1 MRLIRASAA
10 IALSLLFASP
20 AAASPVAT
28 NEQSYSALGRV
39 FPDPLA
45 GCRGGAEGS
54 GCSPHARGNVPA
66 VQFVGVDEFVDALRF
81 MNTNARGW
89 SRYMEV
95 LPLDGKMGDGSG
107 TEPGP
112 SMFPGNN
119 LPDLEFT
126 PNPKFVSAGL
136 ATTTGTK
143 KKSDL
148 YVVRVTDETVP
159 DAGKKR
165 YALSL
170 SIHGIERAGVEGG
183 TRAIEDL
190 VTAATT
196 PKAGGKPGET
206 RLDEGILP
214 GAFASKGPTFR
225 EALQKS
231 IIYFTFPNPDGWRR
245 GSVTAV
251 PAGGSVFFQRYN
263 GNGVD
268 PNRDWPGIG
277 YTFRPYSGLSEP
289 ESRALSSYFDQ
300 IKTKT
305 GSKFAAGD
313 DLHGQ
318 PEADAL
324 SYTLIPNASKNF
336 AKNLRIRETSKVI
349 NATAFEALKWSP
361 LIQSNDKPVGG
372 TTGCGPDEGLGPVC
386 PKIYAQTWGTVYDTI
401 NYTTTGA
408 LGDWFDS
415 QIGLDADGIDN
426 EMSFSHLDKNIVFE
440 PQTEQLHVDGN
451 KFLIFAHVAT
461 IVDPALANFSA
472 EGRKG
477 YVPNQRVTR
486 QEKVFG
492 LTAPPNTKPQDNEV
506 KSVVSPDGT
515 AEIPFEV
522 KRTEPTETAPGIYNG
537 GMRVDVRL
545 PNAAG
550 IATGLASLAVQC
562 RGCDDHPGVEPDD
575 EGWITVQEDFNQSFI
590 YAQAGLTAAVNR
602 PQAFNGAGDKVGW
615 RAVVD
620 FGLPGQI
627 NLDVDF
633 TSGPASTDGDMGG
646 APPSRLAG
654 YDVANTDFFDTLNQ
668 AIPAGQAP
676 FEKVDPRKVIDGT
689 QSLSGLRSLFL
700 ADDPLPG
707 YLGPYVGDV
716 PKPTGPP
723 TPNVPK
729 FTGGSGTVP
738 GGGSGAPGTF
748 QDHKFTIGPDDTNK
762 SLSAVVTW
770 ANGANDWD
778 TRLFRVVNGRNV
790 QVGSSGNGPP
800 NAREEI
806 KLGGPPAGDYI
817 LRVDNYAATGTYEG
831 TITFEDGRTGDAAT
845 ATGLYSVED
854 RDKWLA
860 ALEAYAR
867 GGGNLILTDGAL
879 RALPTLADLPVGT
892 VAQQPVYAGQMT
904 FAKGSGAKDSTLGDP
919 LAKDVAQPGARFNSG
934 GRRQTY
940 EPVPVGYAIQNATG
954 RDASQA
960 RQFDIDRAAFEAAGG
975 RVAATSTN
983 ASPRNTAP
991 VYTRVAMGE
1000 IPMDKGQ
1007 IRVVAGLLPQ
1017 PTTQFD
1023 HPFGLSPH
1031 GLTYTGY
1038 IIVCNLLGADCSV
1051 RAGTSVDTTLKPD
1064 QPGQPGQPGQPPP
1077 QQNRPAAPN
1086 RPAGPGTTACASSA
1100 GFRSVSARR
1109 AGRRGVEL
1117 LFERRV
1123 GEPVQVDVFRVS
1135 QGRRVVKE
1143 RLVARFLNRD
1153 KSFVWNG
1160 VSNREGNPKKV
1171 GTGYYFVRY
1180 TMRRGGKRFDVR
1192 RITLRKSGGSFTQRP
1207 DYYRRATCDLLNK
1220 FKLERPVFGGP
1231 RLVTLKAAYR
1241 LTESARVT
1249 VTITKGK
1256 RVIKRYAA
1264 AQRAGGRT
1272 YRITLAARRRAA
1284 GDYRVRLEAT
1294 SGRDRVNTVLT
1305 SRRL

>member
-1 MRLIRASAA
+1 MRLIVGSVA
-10 IALSLLFASP
+10 IALTLLFASP
-20 AAASPVAT
+20 AVATPVAT
-28 NEQSYSALGRV
+28 SEQSYSALGRV

-45 GCRGGAEGS
+45 GCRGGGEGS

-66 VQFVGVDEFVDALRF
+66 TQFVGVDEFVDAMRF
-81 MNTNARGW
+81 MNTNSRGW

-107 TEPGP
+107 SNMLEA
-112 SMFPGNN
+112 FPGNN
-119 LPDLEFT
+119 LATSEFT
-126 PNPKFVSAGL
+126 PDPKFQSAGL
-136 ATTTGTK
+136 ATTTGAK
-143 KKSDL
+143 KKSDI

-196 PKAGGKPGET
+196 PKAGGKAGET

-214 GAFASKGPTFR
+214 GSFAGKGPTFR
-225 EALQKS
+225 DALKKS
-231 IIYFTFPNPDGWRR
+231 IIYFSFPNPDGWRR
-245 GSVTAV
+245 GSVSAI

-268 PNRDWPGIG
+268 PNRDWPGVG

-289 ESRALSSYFDQ
+289 ESRALSSYFQ
-300 IKTKT
+300 QVKGTT
-305 GSKFAAGD
+305 GAEFAAGD

-324 SYTLIPNASKNF
+324 SYTLIPNASKTF
-336 AKNLRIRETSKVI
+336 DKNLRIRETSKVI

-361 LIQSNDKPVGG
+361 LIQSNDKPTGG
-372 TTGCGPDEGLGPVC
+372 ATGCGPDEGLGPVC

-415 QIGLDADGIDN
+415 PIGLDADGIDN
-426 EMSFSHLDKNIVFE
+426 EMSFSHLDKNIIFE

-461 IVDPALANFSA
+461 IIDPALANFSA

-477 YVPNQRVTR
+477 YVPNQRMTR
-486 QEKVFG
+486 QEKDFG
-492 LTAPPNTKPQDNEV
+492 LTAPPNTEPQANEV
-506 KSVVSPDGT
+506 KSVPTLDGSG
-515 AEIPFEV
+515 EIPFEV
-522 KRTEPTETAPGIYNG
+522 KRTEPTESAPGIYNG
-537 GMRVDVRL
+537 GMRVDIRTT
-545 PNAAG
+545 NAGGIGTG
-550 IATGLASLAVQC
+550 IATLEVQC
-562 RGCDDHPGVEPDD
+562 KGCDDHPGVEPDD

-590 YAQAGLTAAVNR
+590 YAQAGITAAVNR
-602 PQAFNGAGDKVGW
+602 PQAFNGTGQKVGW
-615 RAVVD
+615 RAVVS
-620 FGLPGQI
+620 GAPPGQL

-633 TSGPASTDGDMGG
+633 TSGPASVDGDTAG
-646 APPSRLAG
+646 APPSKLAG
-654 YDVANTDFFDTLNQ
+654 YDVANTDFFDTLNE
-668 AIPAGQAP
+668 AIPAGQER
-676 FEKVDPRKVIDGT
+676 FEQVDPRKVIDGT

-707 YLGPYVGDV
+707 YLGPYSGDV
-716 PKPTGPP
+716 PKPSGPP
-723 TPNVPK
+723 TADVPK
-729 FTGGSGTVP
+729 FTGGGGTVP

-748 QDHKFTIGPDDTNK
+748 QDHKFTIGANDSNK

-770 ANGANDWD
+770 GNGAANDWD
-778 TRLFRVVNGRNV
+778 TRLFQVVNGRNV

-800 NAREEI
+800 TAREEI
-806 KLGGPPAGDYI
+806 TLEGPPAGDYI

-831 TITFEDGRTGDAAT
+831 TVTFADGRTGETAV
-845 ATGLYSVED
+845 ATGAYSVED

-879 RALPTLADLPVGT
+879 RALPTLAGLPVGT

-904 FAKGSGAKDSTLGDP
+904 FSKGTGAKDSTLGDP

-940 EPVPVGYAIQNATG
+940 EPVPVGYSIQNATG
-954 RDASQA
+954 GDASQA
-960 RQFDIDRAAFEAAGG
+960 RQFDIDRKAFEAAGG

-983 ASPRNTAP
+983 SSPRSTAP

-1017 PTTQFD
+1017 PTDQFD

-1038 IIVCNLLGADCSV
+1038 IIVCNLLGADCGV
-1051 RAGTSVDTTLKPD
+1051 RTGTSVDTTLKPD
-1064 QPGQPGQPGQPPP
+1064 QPAAQP
-1077 QQNRPAAPN
+1077 QNRPATPV
-1086 RPAGPGTTACASSA
+1086 RPAGPTGPTVTACQSSA

-1109 AGRRGVEL
+1109 AGRSSVRLG
-1117 LFERRV
+1117 FDRRV
-1123 GEPVQVDVFRVS
+1123 SSPVTVDVFRVS
-1135 QGRRVVKE
+1135 QGSRVVRE
-1143 RLVARFLNRD
+1143 RLVARFANRS
-1153 KSFVWNG
+1153 KSFLWNG
-1160 VSNREGNPKKV
+1160 VSNREGKRKRV

-1180 TMRRGGKRFDVR
+1180 TMVRGGKRFDVR
-1192 RITLRKSGGSFTQRP
+1192 RVVLRRSGGRFSKRP

-1231 RLVTLKAAYR
+1231 RLNTLKAAYR
-1241 LTESARVT
+1241 LASDARVR
-1249 VTITKGK
+1249 VTILKGSK
-1256 RVIKRYAA
+1256 VVKRYPAA
-1264 AQRAGGRT
+1264 NRQARRT
-1272 YRITLAARRRAA
+1272 YRITLPARRRAR
-1284 GDYRVRLEAT
+1284 GDYRVRVQAV
-1294 SGRDRVNTVLT
+1294 GARDRVTSTLT